1 MTRARD
7 LSLSKIDR
15 ALDYLESTTKDVLD
29 ATKGLSDVLA
39 VQTRDVKADEPYLPK
54 ERKE

>member
-1 MTRARD
+1 LGAGFVTGENRP
-7 LSLSKIDR
+7 
-15 ALDYLESTTKDVLD
+15 ALDYAESTTKGVLD

-54 ERKE
+54 E

>member
-1 MTRARD
+1 MSWARD
-7 LSLSKIDR
+7 LSLAKICR
-15 ALDYLESTTKDVLD
+15 ALDYAESTTKGGLD

-54 ERKE
+54 E